1 MGTSELGNRVVPE
14 FREDAAVQ
22 LGRPGAS
29 DIRQLR
35 WLSPF
40 IELVEK
46 QPSQRFLAARVP
58 GEHRTF
64 YGFRKV
70 VQSEDRL
77 VDVGEVLAQ
86 DFALR
91 RAERLGGQLGLAH
104 QRDRIKAPRALRDLP
119 WLHLRAERC
128 RTSGGEAVDDL

>member
-1 MGTSELGNRVVPE
+1 MGTSELRNRVVPE
-14 FREDAAVQ
+14 FGEDAAVQ
-22 LGRPGAS
+22 LGCPGAP
-29 DIRQLR
+29 DVRQLR
-35 WLSPF
+35 RLSPF

-46 QPSQRFLAARVP
+46 QASQRFLAARVP

-70 VQSEDRL
+70 VQSEDRF

-91 RAERLGGQLGLAH
+91 RAERL
-104 QRDRIKAPRALRDLP
+104 RDQ
-119 WLHLRAERC
+119 
-128 RTSGGEAVDDL
+128 